1 MLTKIK
7 RAQSTAEYA
16 ILLALVVA
24 AAMGI
29 QNEVRRAIQARVHDA
44 SVSLVTSTGG
54 QTLQYEPTDALKT
67 TTNQQSTRDTKE
79 NYVQEGSTS
88 TAPWITT
95 DDTSSADYTSRT
107 TQ

>member
-1 MLTKIK
+1 MLTKI
-7 RAQSTAEYA
+7 RYAQSTAEYA

-29 QNEVRRAIQARVHDA
+29 QNEVRRAIQSRVHDA
-44 SVSLVTSTGG
+44 AMELSGG
-54 QTLQYEPTDALKT
+54 KQYEPTDLLKT

-79 NYVQEGSTS
+79 NYVEPGSN
-88 TAPWITT
+88 APWITT
-95 DDTSSADYTSRT
+95 NEQSSADYTSRT